1 MITRLLSRLLG
12 KRVLVHSVGLA
23 VCLSACLAVS
33 ACSTPGAVS
42 TVPAAGGAAR
52 VSATA
57 TPHPFTY
64 VALGASDA
72 FGIGTNDP
80 QHDNWP
86 TLLALQLGADTHL
99 VNLGVPGTTLK
110 QALDAQLPVAVDA
123 HPDIVTVWLA
133 VNDLLATVPLATY
146 TQQLDTVVAALRD
159 KTGARVF
166 VGNVPD
172 LALLPR
178 LSGVSPTQLGAQIV
192 RWNQAIAGVCAAHGA
207 HVVDLYTDWSELA
220 AHPEYVSADGFHP
233 STLGAERLAEIFAAA
248 IRQTP
253 AK

>member
-1 MITRLLSRLLG
+1 MW
-12 KRVLVHSVGLA
+12 
-23 VCLSACLAVS
+23 
-33 ACSTPGAVS
+33 ACSGPGASS

-52 VSATA
+52 VGATA

-72 FGIGTNDP
+72 YGIGTNDP
-80 QHDNWP
+80 QTDNWP
-86 TLLALQLGADTHL
+86 TVLALQLGADTHL
-99 VNLGVPGTTLK
+99 VNLGVPGTTLS
-110 QALDAQLPVAVDA
+110 QALTAQLPVAVDA
-123 HPDIVTVWLA
+123 HPDVVTVWLA
-133 VNDLLATVPLATY
+133 VNDLLAGVPLATY
-146 TQQLDTVVAALRD
+146 TQELDSAVATLRD
-159 KTGARVF
+159 HTGARVF

-178 LSGVSPTQLGAQIV
+178 LSGVSPTELGAEIA
-192 RWNQAIAGVCAAHGA
+192 RWNQAIAGVCTAHGA
-207 HVVDLYTDWSELA
+207 HVVDLFTDWSELA

-233 STLGAERLAEIFAAA
+233 STVGAQRLAAIFAAA